1 MIRQV
6 EAISPPDVPLFSELV
21 EAARGLRGGVESLPA
36 DAPELQGPFD
46 KLRGLWR
53 QRRQLPILFRFMTPI
68 RDTMKR
74 IEHPFLRSALE
85 HVAAPDMPLAYL
97 LVVLAE
103 LSEGNLTRP
112 VGGSAH
118 LPDAIMRKL
127 TALGG
132 KVHFRSEVEEILV
145 EENRAIG
152 VRLTDG
158 STHRGDHV
166 ISTAPGHT
174 TIFRMLGGRYTDRHV
189 RDRYTRWPIF
199 PGISV
204 VSLGVRGSW
213 PDMPPILHL
222 LLDRPLEVF
231 GHEVPMLLVR
241 NMSHDPTL
249 APPECSVVQIMIESP
264 FELWHDLHEAP
275 VRYAQAK
282 EQLVATVVPAVRP
295 HFPGWDGTALMTDV
309 VTPYTFWQFART
321 WRGAYEGWL
330 PTMEIVRQ
338 HPSKT
343 LPGLRRFHMAGQ
355 WVEPG
360 GGIPPAVASGR
371 HAVQLACREDGI
383 RFHGKAS

>member
-1 MIRQV
+1 
-6 EAISPPDVPLFSELV
+6 
-21 EAARGLRGGVESLPA
+21 
-36 DAPELQGPFD
+36 
-46 KLRGLWR
+46 
-53 QRRQLPILFRFMTPI
+53 
-68 RDTMKR
+68 
-74 IEHPFLRSALE
+74 
-85 HVAAPDMPLAYL
+85 
-97 LVVLAE
+97 
-103 LSEGNLTRP
+103 
-112 VGGSAH
+112 
-118 LPDAIMRKL
+118 
-127 TALGG
+127 
-132 KVHFRSEVEEILV
+132 
-145 EENRAIG
+145 
-152 VRLTDG
+152 
-158 STHRGDHV
+158 
-166 ISTAPGHT
+166 
-174 TIFRMLGGRYTDRHV
+174 MLGGRYTDRHV